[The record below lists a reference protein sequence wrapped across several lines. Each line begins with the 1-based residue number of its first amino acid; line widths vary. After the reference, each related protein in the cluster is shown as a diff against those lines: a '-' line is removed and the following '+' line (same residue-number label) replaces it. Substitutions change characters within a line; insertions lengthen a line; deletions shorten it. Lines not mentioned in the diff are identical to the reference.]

1 MIGDLPRSRSTRSL
15 RSYGVSEKTKL
26 LHQMKALLVPFGE
39 GRNCWKIQSVVG
51 HQDLDVVL
59 HPNVAEASWAIGTI
73 AMRGHHKTAAK

>member
-1 MIGDLPRSRSTRSL
+1 M
-15 RSYGVSEKTKL
+15 EKTKL